1 MDRHPYRPAHVHV
14 SLHFTPSVRLAD
26 RSNPQF
32 WVEAKDHKTL
42 ITQVFNSDSDY
53 LADDAVFAVK
63 DRLVV
68 EYKPIPKDYQAPA
81 DLEGKMKYEL
91 EVNLHLQKAEV
102 KGDAQVES
110 SVGLAIA
117 QNAKA

>member
-1 MDRHPYRPAHVHV
+1 M
-14 SLHFTPSVRLAD
+14 L
-26 RSNPQF
+26 QF
-32 WVEAKDHKTL
+32 WVEAEGHKTL
-42 ITQVFNSDSDY
+42 ITQVFNSDSEY
-53 LADDAVFAVK
+53 LSDDAVFAVK

-68 EYKPIPKDYQAPA
+68 DYKPISSSYQAPA

-91 EVNLHLQKAEV
+91 QVDLRLQKAEK

-117 QNAKA
+117 QNGKA